1 MVLIVRQY
9 WLPVPPLQG
18 LTLVLFLLALSQS
31 VGKVS
36 SQGAIG
42 ATRPNVVL
50 IMADD
55 LGWGDVGFNGNQVVQ
70 TPHLD
75 AMANNGLVFDRFYA
89 AAPVCSPTRGSCLTG
104 RHPYRYGIRTANSGH
119 LPESEWTVAECLRQL
134 GYRAGH
140 FGKWHLGTLTLEGRD
155 SNRGGDRNHVHHTL
169 PTSHGF
175 DVFFST
181 EAKVP
186 TWDPMWGPKSP
197 NRTWWFPLSTESRKP
212 YGTSYWTPEGRVED
226 ALDGDDSAS
235 IMDQALAFMADA
247 NAHQVP
253 FLTVIWFHAPH
264 LPVVT
269 GKKWSARYQT
279 LGGYHQHYYGCIS
292 ALDHQVGRLRSF
304 LKQEGLADQ
313 TMIWFASDNGP
324 EGRSFS
330 APGSAWPFRGRKRSL
345 LEGGIR
351 VPAIVE
357 WPARVSAGRRTRV
370 PAVTSDYLPTIAD
383 FCGVTLPDKP
393 YDGISLRSV
402 LVGSGKDAPSPIMA
416 TRVIGFQ
423 SGPQVA
429 WMKGAMKYY
438 SPDQGKTEMLFDL
451 EQDPEEAY
459 DLSKASVDLLNRMRG
474 EFERWQVD
482 CQNSAKS
489 IR

>member
-1 MVLIVRQY
+1 
-9 WLPVPPLQG
+9 
-18 LTLVLFLLALSQS
+18 
-31 VGKVS
+31 
-36 SQGAIG
+36 
-42 ATRPNVVL
+42 
-50 IMADD
+50 
-55 LGWGDVGFNGNQVVQ
+55 
-70 TPHLD
+70 
-75 AMANNGLVFDRFYA
+75 
-89 AAPVCSPTRGSCLTG
+89 
-104 RHPYRYGIRTANSGH
+104 
-119 LPESEWTVAECLRQL
+119 
-134 GYRAGH
+134 
-140 FGKWHLGTLTLEGRD
+140 
-155 SNRGGDRNHVHHTL
+155 
-169 PTSHGF
+169 
-175 DVFFST
+175 
-181 EAKVP
+181 
-186 TWDPMWGPKSP
+186 
-197 NRTWWFPLSTESRKP
+197 
-212 YGTSYWTPEGRVED
+212 
-226 ALDGDDSAS
+226 
-235 IMDQALAFMADA
+235 MDQALAFMADA
-247 NAHQVP
+247 NAHHVP

-269 GKKWSARYQT
+269 GKKWSALYQS

-304 LKQEGLADQ
+304 LKREGLADQ

-383 FCGVTLPDKP
+383 FCGATLPDKP

-402 LVGSGKDAPSPIMA
+402 LVGSGKDASSPIMA

-438 SPDQGKTEMLFDL
+438 SPDQGETEMLFDL
-451 EQDPEEAY
+451 DP
-459 DLSKASVDLLNRMRG
+459 DPMGSGSKSNSISV
-474 EFERWQVD
+474 
-482 CQNSAKS
+482 SP
-489 IR
+489 